1 MTVRRGYEFNYQL
14 QSMQLEAHA
23 GKFPPEHSF
32 ITVSNANVVL
42 TAVKKS
48 EDTDALIFRFY
59 EWAGES
65 GRRADYRAERRD
77 FGNFDKPMEKPEGP
91 ALSITN
97 GQVSVP
103 VHPFEIVSVRVD
115 YPR

>member
-1 MTVRRGYEFNYQL
+1 
-14 QSMQLEAHA
+14 
-23 GKFPPEHSF
+23 
-32 ITVSNANVVL
+32 VL

-65 GRRADYRAERRD
+65 GDVQITAPSGATSATLT
-77 FGNFDKPMEKPEGP
+77 NLMEKPEGP